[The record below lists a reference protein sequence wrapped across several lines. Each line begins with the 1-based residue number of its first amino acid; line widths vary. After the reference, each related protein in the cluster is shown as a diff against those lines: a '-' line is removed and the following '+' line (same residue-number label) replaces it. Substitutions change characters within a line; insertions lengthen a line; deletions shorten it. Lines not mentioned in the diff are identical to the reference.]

1 MEYSIPDEIMGQL
14 DTQDFNYGEEDMDG
28 TVISVVRAG
37 KPVKKAKKFPDPI
50 TFLKEVMYE
59 KGLRNKDLKIYIGSS
74 GNVSAVLKRRQ
85 ALSLRMIRNLNKYLD
100 IPAEIL
106 IQPYDCR

>member
-1 MEYSIPDEIMGQL
+1 MEYKIPAELVGQL
-14 DTQDFNYGEEDMDG
+14 YTNDSTMEPEELHG
-28 TVISVVRAG
+28 VLIEAVRSCQ
-37 KPVKKAKKFPDPI
+37 PVENKKALPDPI
-50 TFLKEVMYE
+50 NYLKEVMEE

-74 GNVSAVLKRRQ
+74 GNVSAILKRRQ

-106 IQPYDCR
+106 IQPYDCY